1 MYATNNLN
9 LNHFVRESQRADAIV
24 AAHHFYIALR
34 DKVHYWFAYILLGLS
49 LPLVWLMLYIFRRR
63 LQKRLPT
70 IQLTTDNY
78 AELRQERDLLTQIH
92 TELKEVGSIQ
102 IQQFPYLIRIVLKE
116 VMIIHKTI
124 GDVVMQ
130 LKTAFDALD
139 QNRPK
144 SVHNVF
150 TPISGDTLWQSRPK
164 NYAYRL

>member
-34 DKVHYWFAYILLGLS
+34 DKVHYWFAYTLLGLS

-78 AELRQERDLLTQIH
+78 AELRKECSELMQIH
-92 TELKEVGSIQ
+92 AELKEVGAIQ

-124 GDVVMQ
+124 GDVATQ

-139 QNRPK
+139 QDRPQSSHK
-144 SVHNVF
+144 VF
-150 TPISGDTLWQSRPK
+150 TPISGDTLWQSRPQ
-164 NYAYRL
+164 NYVYRL

>member
-1 MYATNNLN
+1 MYATNNLD
-9 LNHFVRESQRADAIV
+9 LNHFVRESQRADVIV
-24 AAHHFYIALR
+24 VAHHLYIALR
-34 DKVHYWFAYILLGLS
+34 DKVHYWFAYIVLGLS
-49 LPLVWLMLYIFRRR
+49 LPVVWLMLYIFRRR
-63 LQKRLPT
+63 LQKSLPT

-78 AELRQERDLLTQIH
+78 AELRQECDELVQIH
-92 TELKEVGSIQ
+92 KELKQVRAIKV
-102 IQQFPYLIRIVLKE
+102 QQFPFLIRIVLKE
-116 VMIIHKTI
+116 IMMIDKTI

-144 SVHNVF
+144 SVHKVF